1 MLTMMTTTTLTIIY
15 VDAMTL
21 TLMYV
26 DACFSDEI
34 QRATAD
40 QTPAPRTKVVNAVEL
55 EPDQM
60 NILGQVFNGVETV
73 CTFCK

>member
-1 MLTMMTTTTLTIIY
+1 MLTMMTTIIY

-21 TLMYV
+21 MMIYV

-60 NILGQVFNGVETV
+60 NILGQVDNGVERV
-73 CTFCK
+73 TFCK

>member
-1 MLTMMTTTTLTIIY
+1 MLTMI
-15 VDAMTL
+15 
-21 TLMYV
+21 YV

-55 EPDQM
+55 EPDHM

>member
-1 MLTMMTTTTLTIIY
+1 MLTTMIY
-15 VDAMTL
+15 VNAMTL
-21 TLMYV
+21 MMIYV

-60 NILGQVFNGVETV
+60 NILGQVFNE
-73 CTFCK
+73 KKRKRKK

>member
-1 MLTMMTTTTLTIIY
+1 MLTMMTTIIY

-21 TLMYV
+21 MMIYV

-60 NILGQVFNGVETV
+60 NILGQVDKQW
-73 CTFCK
+73 C

>member
-1 MLTMMTTTTLTIIY
+1 MMTSTTLTMI
-15 VDAMTL
+15 
-21 TLMYV
+21 YV

-60 NILGQVFNGVETV
+60 NILGQVYNGVELVTV
-73 CTFCK
+73 WTFCK

>member
-21 TLMYV
+21 TMIYV

-60 NILGQVFNGVETV
+60 NILGQVLSW
-73 CTFCK
+73 

>member
-1 MLTMMTTTTLTIIY
+1 MLTMLTTTMLTMI
-15 VDAMTL
+15 
-21 TLMYV
+21 YV

-55 EPDQM
+55 EPDHM